1 MEWRYD
7 RIPCNRNVCNWNNN
21 EPNDCCND
29 TEGGQENYAH
39 ITDNSVGIVG
49 SWNDLPNITQTS
61 GAYQAKG
68 FIVEYGGMPGDPE
81 LNLSS
86 STSLNA
92 PNITVEQFVGC
103 NNEFTGLTATSTN
116 NDVYWYDSETSGNL
130 IYTGNVYNPDI
141 STTTTYWVTPF
152 NSGECDS
159 FSRIPIT
166 ATITPGPEVVTPN
179 LTVDQCTYTIEELV
193 TEVLINN
200 PCAEVSNITYSTGSN
215 FNDVNGIGYFTEPSG
230 EYTFTDGIILASGD
244 ASNGAG
250 PNESIGGA
258 SSGSFGWP
266 GDDDLTAILTNPSD
280 GTNNASVIEFD
291 FVPISN
297 KLSFRFIMAS
307 EEYDQG
313 NWECTYSDIFGF
325 FLTDQNGVTTNLAVL
340 PDTDIPILVTNVHP
354 DNGVCG
360 AANPDFFD
368 SYNPQGEPSIGYDG
382 CTRAFT
388 AEADVN
394 IGETYHIK
402 LAVADALDSALDTA
416 VFLEAGSF
424 DLGINL
430 GDDILIPTG
439 LSPCEGGTYTID
451 TQIDSS
457 FEGASY
463 LWYKDG
469 VEITGEAESTLTV
482 SEPGN
487 YSVDVGLSEGCT
499 TNDDIVIEF
508 YTPQTVESLPALD
521 SCDNLENNGDAIFD
535 LTQQNSNIIA
545 QLTPSEYTIDYFET
559 QEDAENNTN
568 PIISTDT
575 YDNIV
580 PFSQTIYARIV
591 ENTYPDCYSIAS
603 FQLNSI
609 NPPEVIVPT
618 ALQECDDDYNGIT
631 SFNLTDKDIEI
642 LNGQTGISVSYHELE
657 DDAETGTI
665 LLWILILIQLLMVR
679 LCM

>member
-1 MEWRYD
+1 
-7 RIPCNRNVCNWNNN
+7 
-21 EPNDCCND
+21 
-29 TEGGQENYAH
+29 
-39 ITDNSVGIVG
+39 
-49 SWNDLPNITQTS
+49 
-61 GAYQAKG
+61 
-68 FIVEYGGMPGDPE
+68 MPGDPE

-179 LTVDQCTYTIEELV
+179 LTVDQCTYTVEELV

-230 EYTFTDGIILASGD
+230 EYTFTDGIILSSGD
-244 ASNGAG
+244 AAFGTG

-313 NWECTYSDIFGF
+313 SWECTYSDIFGF
-325 FLTDQNGVTTNLAVL
+325 FLTDQNGITTNLAVL

-360 AANPDFFD
+360 AANPNFFD
-368 SYNPQGEPSIGYDG
+368 SYNPQGEPDPL
-382 CTRAFT
+382 
-388 AEADVN
+388 VMM
-394 IGETYHIK
+394 
-402 LAVADALDSALDTA
+402 AVQELLR
-416 VFLEAGSF
+416 LKQMLI
-424 DLGINL
+424 LG
-430 GDDILIPTG
+430 
-439 LSPCEGGTYTID
+439 
-451 TQIDSS
+451 
-457 FEGASY
+457 
-463 LWYKDG
+463 K
-469 VEITGEAESTLTV
+469 
-482 SEPGN
+482 
-487 YSVDVGLSEGCT
+487 
-499 TNDDIVIEF
+499 
-508 YTPQTVESLPALD
+508 
-521 SCDNLENNGDAIFD
+521 
-535 LTQQNSNIIA
+535 
-545 QLTPSEYTIDYFET
+545 
-559 QEDAENNTN
+559 
-568 PIISTDT
+568 PII
-575 YDNIV
+575 
-580 PFSQTIYARIV
+580 
-591 ENTYPDCYSIAS
+591 
-603 FQLNSI
+603 
-609 NPPEVIVPT
+609 
-618 ALQECDDDYNGIT
+618 
-631 SFNLTDKDIEI
+631 
-642 LNGQTGISVSYHELE
+642 
-657 DDAETGTI
+657 
-665 LLWILILIQLLMVR
+665 
-679 LCM
+679 